1 MRDEKAALEARDR
14 VIARLRAE
22 GPQPLKP
29 LPPELKAE
37 ILATMPPV
45 EVMEREL
52 RDMMENGGIPA
63 REVLADLD
71 REFGSLKT

>member
-1 MRDEKAALEARDR
+1 MRDEQAALEARDR
-14 VIARLRAE
+14 VIAQLRAE

-29 LPPELKAE
+29 IPPELKAE
-37 ILATMPPV
+37 ILASMPPV

-63 REVLADLD
+63 REVLANLQK
-71 REFGSLKT
+71 RFGTNP